1 MRPPAHEQEPLR
13 TPLNRIFRSE
23 GNVRVLRVLAFAEE
37 PIARTTVARRA
48 DLNPSGVRRN
58 LDRLADLGIVE
69 AIGSG
74 RNQSVRMRDAHPLS
88 DAIRSLFRSERKT
101 YERFLEAVRGAFRRP
116 DFPARSVWLE
126 SLDARSPGTVHV
138 GVLASPA
145 GADEAVTA
153 VRSALDDLAQHLAT
167 HFVVHGYTDADRL
180 ALTDEEQ
187 ERLES
192 VTLLFGWLPQEW
204 RRQEGG
210 PVESHRLL
218 DERARRLADRIAE
231 LLPNDPSLMRRTID
245 WIDGRLEEASQQEAH
260 DLREWRRVL
269 GELSIQQVQALLR
282 EDSERAAR
290 LRQSLPFVRTLTP
303 SERRKVLER
312 SNS

>member
-1 MRPPAHEQEPLR
+1 MRPPSQEQEPLR

-23 GNVRVLRVLAFAEE
+23 GNVRVLRVLAFAEA
-37 PIARTTVARRA
+37 PIARTAVARRA
-48 DLNPSGVRRN
+48 ELNPSGVRRT
-58 LDRLADLGIVE
+58 LDRLAELGIVE

-74 RNQSVRMRDAHPLS
+74 RNQSVRLRDAHPLS
-88 DAIRSLFRSERKT
+88 DAIRSLFHSERKT
-101 YERFLEAVRGAFRRP
+101 YERFLEVVRGAFRRP
-116 DFPARSVWLE
+116 DLPARSVWLE
-126 SLDARSPGTVHV
+126 SPDARSPGTVHV
-138 GVLASPA
+138 GVLASPE
-145 GADEAVTA
+145 GVDEAVAA
-153 VRSALDDLAQHLAT
+153 VRSAVEDVEQDLAT
-167 HFVVHGYTDADRL
+167 HFVVHGYSDADRL

-231 LLPNDPSLMRRTID
+231 LLPNDPSLISRTID
-245 WIDGRLEEASQQEAH
+245 WIDERLEEASRQEAH

-282 EDSERAAR
+282 EDSERAVR
-290 LRQSLPFVRTLTP
+290 LRQSLPFVGALTP
-303 SERRKVLER
+303 SERRNVLDR
-312 SNS
+312 SSS